1 MRRSS
6 RREPLWPVALIVGV
20 VAGGLV
26 LGSLFTGDGDVDG
39 PALDLEAEEF
49 IASEVPLPDDGTR
62 VTVEVLNGGGVP
74 GVAGTVR
81 DLLRDEGF
89 DVVYSGNASSFD
101 HASTVVIDRT
111 SRGEGAEA
119 IAHSIGASELRVEP
133 DSTLLV
139 DVTVV
144 IGADWTPESWQGVT
158 GFVPTASAES
168 TERSWWDVRRFF

>member
-1 MRRSS
+1 
-6 RREPLWPVALIVGV
+6 VLIVGV
-20 VAGGLV
+20 VGGGLA
-26 LGSLFTGDGDVDG
+26 LGTLFTGDDSVEG
-39 PALDLEAEEF
+39 PALDVEAEEF
-49 IASEVPLPDDGTR
+49 SANEVPLLDDGSR

-89 DVVYSGNASSFD
+89 DVVFSGNADSFD
-101 HASTVVIDRT
+101 QATTVVIDRT

-119 IAHSIGASELRVEP
+119 IAHSLGASELRVEA

-158 GFVPTASAES
+158 GFVPSTGAGES
-168 TERSWWDVRRFF
+168 ERSWWDIRRFF